1 MDWTSVLLYVLGL
14 VVFTFMMVFPDKRDW
29 LHLEDK
35 LKNDRAE
42 KKTDKKNDNE
52 RDNNEE
58 KKG

>member
-1 MDWTSVLLYVLGL
+1 MLGL